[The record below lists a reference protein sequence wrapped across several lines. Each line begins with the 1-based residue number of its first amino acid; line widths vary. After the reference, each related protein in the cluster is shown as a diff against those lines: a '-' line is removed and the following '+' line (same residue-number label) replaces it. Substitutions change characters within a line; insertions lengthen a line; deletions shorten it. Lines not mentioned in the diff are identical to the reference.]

1 MKIHA
6 GCDRRLTVRHAVVCS
21 AALLAGGCAKTG
33 STLVG
38 PAETPR
44 SIALDEFTGG
54 TPTDHEVFDAENP
67 ERQALQI
74 DPAAIDA
81 DSPVAGRL
89 NPSARLGAGMAA
101 AAEARPPLSP
111 PKPGEA
117 FIVDRMVGQV
127 NGRPIF
133 AHEFF
138 APIDDQLRARSQELT
153 PRQFE
158 TEAAGIIARRL
169 RDVVLNQ
176 LLLAEAEAELDEQQ
190 RQGLFA
196 FLRDLEENI
205 ILERGGGTRSGLRQE
220 LQDEEGITISQAIAS
235 RREELLISN
244 VYRQRVLPR
253 VIVSWRDVQNEY
265 ERRFAEFNPPAK
277 LVVSRIRLGTATQ
290 VDEIAAVSERL
301 AAGELFKTIAT
312 DVGMRDGGTW
322 QTFLTGP
329 EGVQDVE
336 AEELRSALNG
346 LSIGEWAGPFELGRA
361 TWWVYLD
368 DIEQPSGTSL
378 YDPELQRTLAA
389 KLFGERQREEETRYF
404 RQLFERGIVDDLDAM
419 ADRLIDVAVERYA
432 PQS

>member
-1 MKIHA
+1 
-6 GCDRRLTVRHAVVCS
+6 
-21 AALLAGGCAKTG
+21 
-33 STLVG
+33 
-38 PAETPR
+38 
-44 SIALDEFTGG
+44 SIALGEFTGG
-54 TPTDHEVFDAENP
+54 PPVQRAGG
-67 ERQALQI
+67 
-74 DPAAIDA
+74 DPADSEPISMQADRPSIAA
-81 DSPVAGRL
+81 DSPDPETSSG
-89 NPSARLGAGMAA
+89 RLGAGIGALAGAA
-101 AAEARPPLSP
+101 AASEASSPPAP
-111 PKPGEA
+111 PKPGDA

-158 TEAAGIIARRL
+158 TEAASIIARRL

-176 LLLAEAEAELDEQQ
+176 LLLAEAEAELNEQQ

-205 ILERGGGTRSGLRQE
+205 ILEKGGGTRSGLRQQ
-220 LQDEEGITISQAIAS
+220 LKDEEGITINEAIAS

-290 VDEIAAVSERL
+290 ADEIAAVSQRL
-301 AAGELFKTIAT
+301 AAGESFKAVAS
-312 DVGMRDGGTW
+312 DVGMPDGGSW
-322 QTFLTGP
+322 QTFLMGP
-329 EGVQDVE
+329 DGVQDVE
-336 AEELRSALNG
+336 SDVLTSALEG
-346 LSIGEWAGPFELGRA
+346 LTIGSWSGPFELGRA

-368 DIEQPSGTSL
+368 DIEQPRGKSL
-378 YDPELQRTLAA
+378 YDPELQRSLASE
-389 KLFGERQREEETRYF
+389 LFGERQREEETRYF
-404 RQLFERGIVDDLDAM
+404 RKLFERGIVDDLDAM
-419 ADRLIDVAVERYA
+419 ADRLID
-432 PQS
+432 